1 LDCGKE
7 FAYDLKE
14 MKIGKLID
22 RSHEASVVPPDMPI
36 SRKKKLKYAFWA
48 AVPVAVAVGA
58 ALKTTKSRRL
68 ANESTNVDPGKP
80 REGGPTPQ

>member
-1 LDCGKE
+1 
-7 FAYDLKE
+7 

-68 ANESTNVDPGKP
+68 KNEPTNVDPGKP
-80 REGGPTPQ
+80 RDGGPAPP